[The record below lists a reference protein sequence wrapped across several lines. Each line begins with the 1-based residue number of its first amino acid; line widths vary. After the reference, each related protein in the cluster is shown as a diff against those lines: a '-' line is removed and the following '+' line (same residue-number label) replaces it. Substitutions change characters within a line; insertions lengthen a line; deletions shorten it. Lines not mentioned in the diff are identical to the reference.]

1 MDDVNGYF
9 DHGKNTVIGEIRVI
23 ILLDINKGE
32 QMDLPTLIDTLTH
45 ESTHASHFHIKHR
58 NNKILLIIRG

>member
-23 ILLDINKGE
+23 ILLDINKGA

-45 ESTHASHFHIKHR
+45 ESTHASHKT
-58 NNKILLIIRG
+58 